1 MKLPTCLHLL
11 KHVLENHFNDQREI
25 KEDNS
30 KDDDI
35 LNYEA
40 FSYDTEGE
48 YEKDSGFVFKSPRWM
63 NSCEQEVSG
72 SYKNAKGL
80 DL

>member
-1 MKLPTCLHLL
+1 M
-11 KHVLENHFNDQREI
+11 DQREI

-40 FSYDTEGE
+40 FSYDTGGE
-48 YEKDSGFVFKSPRWM
+48 YEKDSGLVFNKST
-63 NSCEQEVSG
+63 
-72 SYKNAKGL
+72 L
-80 DL
+80 DEFL